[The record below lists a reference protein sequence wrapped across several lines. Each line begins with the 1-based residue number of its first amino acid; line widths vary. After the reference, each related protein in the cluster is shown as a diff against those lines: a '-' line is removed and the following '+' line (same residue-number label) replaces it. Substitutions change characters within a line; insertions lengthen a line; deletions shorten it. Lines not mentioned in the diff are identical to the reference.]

1 MALDNAQVERINRI
15 ATDIVTTALQIHK
28 RVGPG
33 MFETVY
39 EGLLARDLSNLG
51 HRVVRQKAFPLVLE
65 GLVFDEAF
73 RADLVVDD
81 AVVVEVKSVPA
92 LALVHEKQLLTYLR
106 VLDYRLGFLLNF
118 GGAYMRDG
126 IRRLANRL

>member
-1 MALDNAQVERINRI
+1 MALEKAQVEWINRI

-39 EGLLARDLSNLG
+39 EGLLARDLTNLG
-51 HRVVRQKAFPLVLE
+51 HRVERQKAFPLTLE
-65 GLVFDEAF
+65 GLVFHEAF

>member
-1 MALDNAQVERINRI
+1 MALERAQVELINQI
-15 ATDIVTTALQIHK
+15 ATDIVSTALQIHK

-51 HRVVRQKAFPLVLE
+51 HRVERQKAFPLVLE
-65 GLVFDEAF
+65 GLAFDEAF

-81 AVVVEVKSVPA
+81 AVIIEVKSVSAFAPA
-92 LALVHEKQLLTYLR
+92 HEKQLLTYLR

-118 GGAYMRDG
+118 GGAYMKDG